1 MLGEN
6 SYFLQAEIIQRQ
18 TGHTIAVFSTFIGF
32 IMSISG
38 RFVAI
43 LYCFIYN
50 IASNFMIKRN
60 AEKNITLNKIIY
72 LWIVA
77 IVPVLGLF
85 GYWYYSSNN
94 VIAIFMWLI
103 IAAFI
108 KKHTVYRP
116 FY

>member
-1 MLGEN
+1 MP
-6 SYFLQAEIIQRQ
+6 
-18 TGHTIAVFSTFIGF
+18 
-32 IMSISG
+32 
-38 RFVAI
+38 
-43 LYCFIYN
+43 
-50 IASNFMIKRN
+50 
-60 AEKNITLNKIIY
+60 KNITLNKIIY

-108 KKHTVYRP
+108 KKTYSI
-116 FY
+116 